1 MTPKKTLAERQTEL
15 RALLATPAGKAE
27 LKGLESRYAQ
37 ASGRPLPSKRS
48 IITYILVYEREH
60 GLIDG

>member
-1 MTPKKTLAERQTEL
+1 MTPKKTLTERQTEL

-27 LKGLESRYAQ
+27 LQVLESRYAE
-37 ASGRPLPSKRS
+37 ASGRSRPNNRS